1 LAEPEESVLRNAR
14 EVNVLDRA
22 IQLFGRSPEA
32 TEAGVNEKSGA
43 FDRTGSWLRE
53 SGESGRISLAIC
65 GGGLMKRFI
74 EGMDRGQWTLLPESL
89 DDWISEDNPVR
100 AIDAFVDAL
109 DLAELGFKVQ
119 PAETGRPSF
128 HPSVHLKLYI

>member
-1 LAEPEESVLRNAR
+1 LV
-14 EVNVLDRA
+14 
-22 IQLFGRSPEA
+22 
-32 TEAGVNEKSGA
+32 
-43 FDRTGSWLRE
+43 
-53 SGESGRISLAIC
+53 
-65 GGGLMKRFI
+65 KRFI

-119 PAETGRPSF
+119 PLQRGTGLPPIWPINRLPWRWSRTGKEGGF
-128 HPSVHLKLYI
+128 KLIRRR